1 MYEGVKQPLA
11 PQEENVNVFN
21 PTPRRNCQMSQGRQL
36 SELPNRQD
44 SWDLKRE
51 CIAISCELKLLP
63 RKSPPA
69 PKQGKILCSGM
80 YAVGLEDILV
90 YFRNSDCICTALLI
104 SCISGL
110 EDPQGK
116 GMGRNGKPGRK
127 AEKET
132 IRGTNR
138 KSGMCKKA
146 RLFCKLF

>member
-1 MYEGVKQPLA
+1 MGSQT
-11 PQEENVNVFN
+11 EE
-21 PTPRRNCQMSQGRQL
+21 S
-36 SELPNRQD
+36 
-44 SWDLKRE
+44 
-51 CIAISCELKLLP
+51 IAITCELKRLP
-63 RKSPPA
+63 RQIPPA
-69 PKQGKILCSGM
+69 PKQGKILCSGI

-90 YFRNSDCICTALLI
+90 HSRNSDSICTALLI

-116 GMGRNGKPGRK
+116 GMGRNGKAGRK